1 LLVLS
6 LYLSKNIFTYNK
18 AKERVVT
25 KVFLIQKGLVGLFS
39 RK

>member
-1 LLVLS
+1 
-6 LYLSKNIFTYNK
+6 
-18 AKERVVT
+18 VT